1 MPAELSITTFA
12 TPNAV
17 PCRCRVR
24 RNQSL
29 SCSRNSD
36 NILMHAVSV
45 GEFRVNCLLGLYD
58 TNGISLVLIIGVSII
73 SSGTVRLFSNSGSM
87 SARYFHSYR
96 RSAPTAGRPH
106 MTGQK
111 IQEPSVERSY
121 GFVLSRT
128 VRVSNSPTAFLPTS
142 NAVNLLVTGPGRPR
156 TRSGA
161 N

>member
-1 MPAELSITTFA
+1 MPAEFNINPFA

-17 PCRCRVR
+17 SCRCRVR

-36 NILMHAVSV
+36 NSLMHAVSV
-45 GEFRVNCLLGLYD
+45 GELGVNCLLGLYD
-58 TNGISLVLIIGVSII
+58 TSRMSLVLMVGVSII
-73 SSGTVRLFSNSGSM
+73 SLGTVRLFSDSGSM
-87 SARYFHSYR
+87 CVRYLHSYG

-111 IQEPSVERSY
+111 IQEPSVECSCR
-121 GFVLSRT
+121 FVFPRT
-128 VRVSNSPTAFLPTS
+128 ARVSNSPTAFLPTP
-142 NAVNLLVTGPGRPR
+142 NAVNLLVTGSGRTR

>member
-1 MPAELSITTFA
+1 MPAEFNINPFA

-17 PCRCRVR
+17 SCRCRVR

-29 SCSRNSD
+29 SCSHNSD
-36 NILMHAVSV
+36 NSLMHAILI
-45 GEFRVNCLLGLYD
+45 GEFSVNCLLGLYD
-58 TNGISLVLIIGVSII
+58 TNGMSLVLITGVSII
-73 SSGTVRLFSNSGSM
+73 SSDTVRLFSDSKSM

-96 RSAPTAGRPH
+96 RSAPTVGRPH

-111 IQEPSVERSY
+111 IQEPSVKCSH
-121 GFVLSRT
+121 GFVLPRT
-128 VRVSNSPTAFLPTS
+128 VQVGNSPTAFLPTP
-142 NAVNLLVTGPGRPR
+142 NAVNLLTTGPGRTR